1 MQTHPEGSPC
11 HSDVVPGREDRT
23 APSSLRHLRGDKVLW
38 QSTMQGSA
46 KHHLGV
52 VKVFAAR
59 GPSPCIYK
67 SCWLGSGW
75 GETPRGPAPSLAHVS
90 SLFQLRVGMAAT
102 QYPVCRN
109 EFPLWVS
116 HGSREVQ
123 VMPWPG
129 CMHRLPGSHPAQLSS
144 TAQAPWEHF
153 VLQPL
158 PQLVLLHHLV

>member
-11 HSDVVPGREDRT
+11 HSDEVPGREDRT

-59 GPSPCIYK
+59 GPSPCVYK

-75 GETPRGPAPSLAHVS
+75 GETPGG
-90 SLFQLRVGMAAT
+90 Q
-102 QYPVCRN
+102 
-109 EFPLWVS
+109 
-116 HGSREVQ
+116 
-123 VMPWPG
+123 
-129 CMHRLPGSHPAQLSS
+129 HPAWHTCPLSS
-144 TAQAPWEHF
+144 SSVWAWQ
-153 VLQPL
+153 
-158 PQLVLLHHLV
+158 